1 MARGGFDAEAAP
13 KLQTR
18 PRRILAYCG
27 RKMVLTMGST
37 SVVGDNLPFGG
48 LGLADE
54 GEEDGGIEGEIAVE
68 VLGIGFGIAA
78 VVGEVMLDGFFE
90 LDFAVVDHA
99 RASSCASWRR
109 RSSWPVTAA
118 EMRAARYSR
127 RRAMAEVIFAVASDV
142 VFRSASSRSTISA
155 CSAGGGNG
163 KRYRRS
169 FSAVRRSE

>member
-1 MARGGFDAEAAP
+1 M
-13 KLQTR
+13 
-18 PRRILAYCG
+18 
-27 RKMVLTMGST
+27 
-37 SVVGDNLPFGG
+37 
-48 LGLADE
+48 ADE

-169 FSAVRRSE
+169 FSAVRCPMVFRLVLLSNRPEDTAARMTWNARERALAS